1 MLDTAYELINRAG
14 QQLGLSSAEI
24 DELIKTNHEHV
35 FEIKHSNGQT
45 YQSFRVQHNNN
56 RGPYKGGIRFHPDV
70 NIGEVRALATL
81 MSFKTAAVGLP
92 LGGGKGGVAVN
103 PKDLS
108 QADIKEIA
116 EKYVEHLAPNIG
128 PDTDVPAPDVNTN
141 ATIIDWMVAK
151 YENLTGDNSKASFT
165 GKSLGN
171 GGSEGRE
178 AATGRGGVLA
188 LRELLKLENKLQNS
202 LTYAVQGFGNV
213 GSFFSSVAESDH
225 PDWKLVAASD
235 SSGTLVCP
243 DGLPAKKL
251 AKIKQEEGKLSAF
264 KVNNTELIA
273 SDKLIA
279 QDVDVLVMAALG
291 DAVTEDNMKQIK
303 ARYIIELANG
313 PVNTKA
319 EQYLSKQ
326 AIKIIPDIIAN
337 AGGVIVSYLEWQQNK
352 KGEHWPESKVNLKL
366 EKYMVEA
373 VAAMHKTAEKR
384 KTSLKTAAFINAI
397 KRLR

>member
-1 MLDTAYELINRAG
+1 MLDTAYELIERAG
-14 QQLGLSSAEI
+14 KQLGLSSAEI
-24 DELIKTNHEHV
+24 DELIKTNHEHI
-35 FEIKHSNGQT
+35 FEIKNSNGRT
-45 YQSFRVQHNNN
+45 YKAFRVQHNNT
-56 RGPYKGGIRFHPDV
+56 RGPYKGGIRFHPEV
-70 NIGEVRALATL
+70 NADEVRALATL
-81 MSFKTAAVGLP
+81 MSFKTAAAGLP

-103 PKDLS
+103 PKGLS
-108 QADIKEIA
+108 QDELKEIA
-116 EKYVEHLAPNIG
+116 EKYVEHLAPHIG
-128 PDTDVPAPDVNTN
+128 PDADVPAPDVNTN

-178 AATGRGGVLA
+178 AATGRGGVFA
-188 LRELLKLENKLQNS
+188 LRELLKLENKLQDG

-243 DGLPAKKL
+243 DGLPAENL
-251 AKIKQEEGKLSAF
+251 AKLKQEKGKLSAF
-264 KVNNTELIA
+264 KANNTKLID

-319 EQYLSKQ
+319 EQYLSRQ
-326 AIKIIPDIIAN
+326 GVSIIPDIVAN

-352 KGEHWPESKVNLKL
+352 KGEHWPESKVNQKL

-373 VAAMHKTAEKR
+373 VAAMHQTAEKR
-384 KTSLKTAAFINAI
+384 DTSLKTAAFINAI
-397 KRLR
+397 EQLR